1 MQDTEET
8 YVRPQMGGVSGDRSE
23 GLGCRAEEDVVD
35 LCFILVGDSGNLL
48 GNGKNDV
55 EVFGVEEFCLTI
67 LQPLGA
73 CERLTCWA
81 TP

>member
-8 YVRPQMGGVSGDRSE
+8 YVRPKVRGVSGDCSE
-23 GLGCRAEEDVVD
+23 SLGCRAEEDVVD